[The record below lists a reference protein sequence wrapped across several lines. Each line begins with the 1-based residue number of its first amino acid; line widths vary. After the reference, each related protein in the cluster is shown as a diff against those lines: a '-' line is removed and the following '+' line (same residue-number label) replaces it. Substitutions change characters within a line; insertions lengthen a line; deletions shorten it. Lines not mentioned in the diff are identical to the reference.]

1 MRICNF
7 SKKLFLC
14 SVIIFVLFSFS
25 ISESFAQNTQS
36 IDNSQIDINEF
47 SDLEKYNIGIML
59 ENVGEINRQSGS
71 YDLIFWVIITFLGI
85 KFINLL

>member
-25 ISESFAQNTQS
+25 ILESFAQNTQS

-47 SDLEKYNIGIML
+47 SDLEKYNIGINL

-71 YDLIFWVIITFLGI
+71 YDLIF
-85 KFINLL
+85 